1 MGMLRY
7 RDHIEELSLKFEK
20 QYLLEKKLNEMI
32 DNLKIIKLGTV

>member
-1 MGMLRY
+1 MLRY
-7 RDHIEELSLKFEK
+7 RDQIEELSLKFEK

>member
-7 RDHIEELSLKFEK
+7 RDQIEELSLNFEK

>member
-7 RDHIEELSLKFEK
+7 RDQIEELSLKFEK